1 MALDAD
7 AFGLVMTWLLTIA
20 GAVIWAVRQEG
31 RINLANE
38 KIANLSDRL
47 NTATAALARFDE
59 TTQAQVE
66 EYRRHTDAKIDQ
78 LGASLSQKLERVFD
92 KLDQKMD
99 KT

>member
-20 GAVIWAVRQEG
+20 AAVIWAVRQEG

-59 TTQAQVE
+59 ATQAQVE

-99 KT
+99 KA